1 MKLVQLNRMRCLV
14 TVTKV
19 VEEQVS
25 PTTWRRVRN
34 MVGNLDRDIK
44 FPLDVNLYFHIQNQ
58 NFRSTTS

>member
-44 FPLDVNLYFHIQNQ
+44 FPLDVNLYFLIQNQ
-58 NFRSTTS
+58 NIRTS